1 MSTIHL
7 AKALKLKNRL
17 AGRLA
22 KVQLDIQTYNSV
34 LQEQHGKVDVLA
46 LLEIRE
52 QIVEALV
59 GLKTNIVL
67 ANAEIQHDLIRLGEA
82 KSELTFVENLPVRD
96 GLERHDFQNTEVMWA
111 ATLKKSDIDA
121 RRKKLEAF
129 VDLTQDKID
138 AFNHNKELGIPQSWL
153 DLAS

>member
-96 GLERHDFQNTEVMWA
+96 GLERHDFQNTEVMWV

-138 AFNHNKELGIPQSWL
+138 AFNHNKELDIPQSWL